1 MPGVVEWEANDGCAC
16 GGKAF
21 RPGGVPGMLP
31 GMLPGATVSH
41 GRGTGLHI

>member
-1 MPGVVEWEANDGCAC
+1 MVVLVAV
-16 GGKAF
+16 KAF